1 MGILVLLLSNKAIVK
16 MIPLQF
22 YIIYTNTKQQAH

>member
-1 MGILVLLLSNKAIVK
+1 MNSGIIVVK
-16 MIPLQF
+16 QSYCENDPLQF